1 MSFESIVYSIGRFFK
16 KNGGTILT
24 CLSAGG
30 VVATGILSGRAAI
43 KAHEKLDKARI
54 KEWEKTGKDPSLIEK
69 VKIVAP
75 DYILPV
81 SVGATTI
88 ACMFGANHLD
98 RKQQASLLAA
108 SALIEQTYKRYKG
121 KAEELLGNGKVE
133 TEIAKDVYNNSK
145 PELNDDERL
154 FYYNYYHDD
163 PTSDYGF
170 YFTAN
175 KNDVL
180 KAEYEL
186 NRTFNI
192 RETVTLNEF
201 LKLLN
206 QDEVEGGNDVGWSK
220 ELGHDYYGY
229 SWIDFEHYDTTMDDG
244 LECTIITTP
253 FDPCM
258 LDND

>member
-1 MSFESIVYSIGRFFK
+1 MNTVESVLCSVKHFFK

-24 CLSAGG
+24 CLAAGG

-43 KAHEKLDKARI
+43 QAHEKLKKMRAADTKEKI
-54 KEWEKTGKDPSLIEK
+54 K
-69 VKIVAP
+69 KIAP
-75 DYILPV
+75 IYALPA
-81 SVGATTI
+81 SIGATTI
-88 ACMFGANHLD
+88 ACMFGANALD

-108 SALIEQTYKRYKG
+108 TALVEQTYKRYKG
-121 KAEELLGNGKVE
+121 KAEELLGEGKVE
-133 TEIAKDVYNNSK
+133 TELAKEGYNQNNV
-145 PELNDDERL
+145 EIGENERL

-163 PTSDYGF
+163 PTSEYGF

-175 KNDVL
+175 KEDVL

-192 RETVTLNEF
+192 RQVVTLNDF
-201 LKLLN
+201 LKLLK
-206 QDEVEGGNDVGWSK
+206 QKEVDGGDAVGWSE

-253 FDPCM
+253 FDPCV

>member
-1 MSFESIVYSIGRFFK
+1 MSFESVAYQIGNWFK

-24 CLSAGG
+24 CISAGG
-30 VVATGILSGRAAI
+30 VVATGILSGRAAV
-43 KAHEKLDKARI
+43 KAHKKLEENPDADTK
-54 KEWEKTGKDPSLIEK
+54 EK
-69 VKIVAP
+69 VKLVAP
-75 DYILPV
+75 IYILPA
-81 SVGATTI
+81 SVGAATI

-98 RKQQASLLAA
+98 RKRQASLLAA
-108 SALIEQTYKRYKG
+108 SAIIEQTYKRYKG

-133 TEIAKDVYNNSK
+133 TELAKEDYNEVK
-145 PELNDDERL
+145 PEVKEDERL

-163 PTSDYGF
+163 PTSEYGF
-170 YFTAN
+170 YFTA
-175 KNDVL
+175 KANDVL
-180 KAEYEL
+180 RAEYEL

-201 LKLLN
+201 LRLLN
-206 QDEVEGGNDVGWSK
+206 QEDVEGGNEVGWSK

-229 SWIDFEHYDTTMDDG
+229 SWIDFEHFDTTMDDG

>member
-1 MSFESIVYSIGRFFK
+1 MSFESVAYSIGNWFK

-24 CLSAGG
+24 CIAAGG
-30 VVATGILSGRAAI
+30 VVATGVLSGRAAV
-43 KAHEKLDKARI
+43 KAYKKLEEMPEAG
-54 KEWEKTGKDPSLIEK
+54 TKDK
-69 VKIVAP
+69 VKAVAP
-75 DYILPV
+75 IYILPA
-81 SVGATTI
+81 SVGAATV
-88 ACMFGANHLD
+88 ACMFGVNVLD

-108 SALIEQTYKRYKG
+108 SAVIEQTYKRYKG

-133 TEIAKDVYNNSK
+133 TELAKDGYDEVK
-145 PELNDDERL
+145 PEVNENEHL

-163 PTSDYGF
+163 PTSEYGF
-170 YFTAN
+170 YFTAD

-180 KAEYEL
+180 RAEYEL

-206 QDEVEGGNDVGWSK
+206 QSPVEGGNEVGWSK

>member
-1 MSFESIVYSIGRFFK
+1 MSVESIAYSIGRFFK

-24 CLSAGG
+24 CIAAGG
-30 VVATGILSGRAAI
+30 VVGTGILSGWAAV
-43 KAHEKLDKARI
+43 KAHEKLKETEHADTKDKI
-54 KEWEKTGKDPSLIEK
+54 KA
-69 VKIVAP
+69 VAP
-75 DYILPV
+75 IYAIPA
-81 SVGATTI
+81 SVGAATI

-121 KAEELLGNGKVE
+121 KAEELLGEGKVE
-133 TEIAKDVYNNSK
+133 TEIAKENYSK
-145 PELNDDERL
+145 FPKTDIGEDEQL

-163 PTSDYGF
+163 PTSEYGF
-170 YFTAN
+170 YFTAS
-175 KNDVL
+175 KEKVL
-180 KAEYEL
+180 RAEYEL

-192 RETVTLNEF
+192 RATVSLNDF
-201 LKLLN
+201 MKLLG
-206 QDEVEGGNDVGWSK
+206 QKDVEGGNEVGWSY

-253 FDPCM
+253 FDPCL
-258 LDND
+258 LDESN

>member
-1 MSFESIVYSIGRFFK
+1 MSFESIAYSIGHWFK

-24 CLSAGG
+24 CLAAGG
-30 VVATGILSGRAAI
+30 VVGTAILSGRAAI
-43 KAHEKLDKARI
+43 QAHEKL
-54 KEWEKTGKDPSLIEK
+54 KEMPEADTKDK
-69 VKIVAP
+69 VKAVAP
-75 DYILPV
+75 IYILPASAGV
-81 SVGATTI
+81 ATL
-88 ACMFGANHLD
+88 ACMFGANALS

-108 SALIEQTYKRYKG
+108 SAVIEQTYKRYKG

-133 TEIAKDVYNNSK
+133 SEIAKEDYDKVK
-145 PELNDDERL
+145 PEVDDNERL

-163 PTSDYGF
+163 PTSEYGF

-180 KAEYEL
+180 RAEYEL

-192 RETVTLNEF
+192 REIVTLNEF
-201 LKLLN
+201 LKLLD
-206 QDEVEGGNDVGWSK
+206 QKEVDGGNEVGWSK

>member
-1 MSFESIVYSIGRFFK
+1 MSFESVAYSIGNWFK
-16 KNGGTILT
+16 KNGGMILT
-24 CLSAGG
+24 CVSAGG
-30 VVATGILSGRAAI
+30 VVATGVLAGRAAV
-43 KAHEKLDKARI
+43 KAHEKLKEMPEANTKDKI
-54 KEWEKTGKDPSLIEK
+54 KA
-69 VKIVAP
+69 VAP
-75 DYILPV
+75 IYILPA
-81 SVGATTI
+81 SVGAATV

-98 RKQQASLLAA
+98 RKRQASLLAA
-108 SALIEQTYKRYKG
+108 SAIIEQTYKRYKG
-121 KAEELLGNGKVE
+121 KAEELLGAGKVE
-133 TEIAKDVYNNSK
+133 SEIAKDDYDEVK
-145 PELNDDERL
+145 PEVKDDETL

-163 PTSDYGF
+163 PTSEYGF
-170 YFTAN
+170 YFTAS

-180 KAEYEL
+180 RAEYEL

-206 QDEVEGGNDVGWSK
+206 QNPVEGGNEVGWSK

-229 SWIDFEHYDTTMDDG
+229 SWIDFEHFDTTMDDG

>member
-1 MSFESIVYSIGRFFK
+1 MSVESIAYSIGNWFK

-24 CLSAGG
+24 CIAAGG
-30 VVATGILSGRAAI
+30 VVATGVLSGRAAI
-43 KAHEKLDKARI
+43 KAHEKLDSLRT
-54 KEWEKTGKDPSLIEK
+54 KEWEKTGKEPSLKAKLKEAVPI
-69 VKIVAP
+69 
-75 DYILPV
+75 YILPA
-81 SVGATTI
+81 SVGAATV
-88 ACMFGANHLD
+88 ACMFGVNVLN

-108 SALIEQTYKRYKG
+108 SAIVEQTYKRYKG

-133 TEIAKDVYNNSK
+133 TELAKDGYNEVK
-145 PELNDDERL
+145 PEVDENEHL

-163 PTSDYGF
+163 PTSEYGF
-170 YFTAN
+170 YFTAD

-180 KAEYEL
+180 RAEYEL

-206 QDEVEGGNDVGWSK
+206 QSPVEGGNEVGWSK

>member
-1 MSFESIVYSIGRFFK
+1 MSVESIAYSIGRWLK

-24 CLSAGG
+24 CFAAGG

-43 KAHEKLDKARI
+43 KAHEKLKEMPDADTKDKI
-54 KEWEKTGKDPSLIEK
+54 KAI
-69 VKIVAP
+69 AP
-75 DYILPV
+75 IYILPA

-88 ACMFGANHLD
+88 ACMLGANVLD
-98 RKQQASLLAA
+98 RKQQASILAA

-121 KAEELLGNGKVE
+121 KAEELLGNGKIE
-133 TEIAKDVYNNSK
+133 TEIAKENVNNAGI
-145 PELNDDERL
+145 EVNDNERL

-163 PTSDYGF
+163 PTSEYGF

-192 RETVTLNEF
+192 RETVTLNDF

-206 QDEVEGGNDVGWSK
+206 QKEVEGGNEVGWSK

-258 LDND
+258 LDE

>member
-1 MSFESIVYSIGRFFK
+1 MSFESLAYSIGNWFK

-43 KAHEKLDKARI
+43 KAHKKLEENPDADTKEKI
-54 KEWEKTGKDPSLIEK
+54 KLVTPI
-69 VKIVAP
+69 
-75 DYILPV
+75 YILPA
-81 SVGATTI
+81 SVGAATI
-88 ACMFGANHLD
+88 ACLFGANHLD
-98 RKQQASLLAA
+98 RKRQASLLAA
-108 SALIEQTYKRYKG
+108 SAIIEQTYKRYKG
-121 KAEELLGNGKVE
+121 KAEELLGEGKVE
-133 TEIAKDVYNNSK
+133 TELAKESYEEAK
-145 PELNDDERL
+145 PEVKDDETL

-163 PTSDYGF
+163 PTSEYGF

-180 KAEYEL
+180 RAEYEL

-192 RETVTLNEF
+192 REVVTLNEF
-201 LKLLN
+201 LRLLK
-206 QDEVEGGNDVGWSK
+206 QKDVDGGDMVGWSK

-229 SWIDFEHYDTTMDDG
+229 SWIDFEHFDTTMDDG

>member
-1 MSFESIVYSIGRFFK
+1 MSFESVVCQIGNWFK
-16 KNGGTILT
+16 RNGGTILT
-24 CLSAGG
+24 CISAGG

-43 KAHEKLDKARI
+43 KAREKLEEMPEAD
-54 KEWEKTGKDPSLIEK
+54 TKDK
-69 VKIVAP
+69 VKAVAP
-75 DYILPV
+75 IYILPA
-81 SVGATTI
+81 SVGAATI

-98 RKQQASLLAA
+98 RKRQASLLAA
-108 SALIEQTYKRYKG
+108 SAIIEQTYKRYKG
-121 KAEELLGNGKVE
+121 KAEEMLGKGTVETELAKENYEEGKVE
-133 TEIAKDVYNNSK
+133 TK
-145 PELNDDERL
+145 DDERL

-163 PTSDYGF
+163 PTSEYGF
-170 YFTAN
+170 YFTAS

-180 KAEYEL
+180 RAEYEL

-206 QDEVEGGNDVGWSK
+206 QEDVEGGNEVGWSK

>member
-1 MSFESIVYSIGRFFK
+1 MSVESIACSIGRWLK

-24 CLSAGG
+24 CFAAGG

-43 KAHEKLDKARI
+43 KAHEKLKEMPDADTKDKI
-54 KEWEKTGKDPSLIEK
+54 KAI
-69 VKIVAP
+69 AP
-75 DYILPV
+75 IYILPA

-88 ACMFGANHLD
+88 ACMLGANVLD
-98 RKQQASLLAA
+98 RKQQASILAA

-121 KAEELLGNGKVE
+121 KAEELLGNGKIE
-133 TEIAKDVYNNSK
+133 TEIAKENVSNAGV
-145 PELNDDERL
+145 EVNDNERL

-163 PTSDYGF
+163 PTSEYGF

-192 RETVTLNEF
+192 RETVTLNDF

-206 QDEVEGGNDVGWSK
+206 QKEVDGGNEVGWSK

-258 LDND
+258 LDE

>member
-1 MSFESIVYSIGRFFK
+1 MSFESAAYSIGNWFK

-43 KAHEKLDKARI
+43 KANKKLEEMPDADTKDKI
-54 KEWEKTGKDPSLIEK
+54 KA
-69 VKIVAP
+69 VAP
-75 DYILPV
+75 IYILPA
-81 SVGATTI
+81 SVGAATI
-88 ACMFGANHLD
+88 ACMFGANVLD
-98 RKQQASLLAA
+98 RKRQASLLAA
-108 SALIEQTYKRYKG
+108 SAIVEQTYKRYKG
-121 KAEELLGNGKVE
+121 KAEELLGSGKVE
-133 TEIAKDVYNNSK
+133 TEIAKEDYNTAKSEVNK
-145 PELNDDERL
+145 DERL

-163 PTSDYGF
+163 PTSNYGF

-180 KAEYEL
+180 RAEYEL

-206 QDEVEGGNDVGWSK
+206 QDEVDGGNEVGWSK

-229 SWIDFEHYDTTMDDG
+229 SWIDFEHFDTTMDDG

-253 FDPCM
+253 FDPCV